1 MLLPEIMLF
10 QDPTT
15 RAASYLGKFVP
26 VEAGPFLDVPAEWR
40 WGDLLVAVVDTGG
53 GGEHDVVLD
62 DVMLTVSVSHE
73 DSVRASEVARR
84 LHGLLRQWPYE
95 ESGVRF
101 LRTIQR
107 PTFDPDEE
115 TRTPGY
121 SMTVELSF
129 RAAPFNLT
137 SL

>member
-1 MLLPEIMLF
+1 MPEIILF
-10 QDPTT
+10 QDPTL
-15 RAASYLGKFVP
+15 RASSYLGTFIP
-26 VEAGPFLDVPAEWR
+26 VEAGPFLDVPANWS
-40 WGDLLVAVVDTGG
+40 WGGLLVTVVDTGG
-53 GGEHDVVLD
+53 GGERDVVLD
-62 DVMLTVSVSHE
+62 DVMLTVAVSHP
-73 DSVRASEVARR
+73 DSLRASEVARR

-95 ESGVRF
+95 EKGVRF

-107 PTFDPDEE
+107 PTFQPDEE

-129 RAAPFNLT
+129 RAAPFDLT

>member
-1 MLLPEIMLF
+1 MPEIILF
-10 QDPTT
+10 QDPIA
-15 RAASYLGKFVP
+15 RAVAYLGAFVP
-26 VEAGPFLDVPAEWR
+26 VEAGPFLDAPADWS
-40 WGDLLVAVVDTGG
+40 WGDLLVTVVDVGG
-53 GGEHDVVLD
+53 SGERDVVLD
-62 DVMLTVSVSHE
+62 DVMLSVEVSCG
-73 DSVRASEVARR
+73 DSMRASEVARR

-95 ESGVRF
+95 EKGVRF

-107 PTFDPDEE
+107 PTFQPDEE

-129 RAAPFNLT
+129 RAAPFDLT

>member
-1 MLLPEIMLF
+1 MPEIILF
-10 QDPTT
+10 QDPIA
-15 RAASYLGKFVP
+15 RAVAYLGKFVP
-26 VEAGPFLDVPAEWR
+26 EDAGPFLDVPAEWP
-40 WGDLLVAVVDTGG
+40 WGGLLVTVVDVGG
-53 GGEHDVVLD
+53 GGERDVVLD
-62 DVMLTVSVSHE
+62 DVMLSVEVSCG
-73 DSVRASEVARR
+73 DSIRASDVARR

-95 ESGVRF
+95 EMGVRF

-129 RAAPFNLT
+129 RAAPFDLT

>member
-1 MLLPEIMLF
+1 MPEIILF
-10 QDPTT
+10 QDPIT
-15 RAASYLGKFVP
+15 RAVSYLGKFVP
-26 VEAGPFLDVPAEWR
+26 VESGPFLDVPAEWS
-40 WGDLLVAVVDTGG
+40 WGDLLVTVVDVGG
-53 GGEHDVVLD
+53 SGERDVVFD
-62 DVMLTVSVSHE
+62 DAMLSVEVSCG
-73 DSVRASEVARR
+73 DSLRASEVARR

-95 ESGVRF
+95 EQGVRF

-107 PTFDPDEE
+107 PTFQPDED

-129 RAAPFNLT
+129 RAAPFDLT